1 MALDAV
7 RVNNWTVLSSC
18 EQQTGRGTNLS
29 HWSRSAGK
37 CLSAI
42 DQSIAIPSSERMSY
56 FLTG

>member
-18 EQQTGRGTNLS
+18 EQQTGRSTNLS
-29 HWSRSAGK
+29 HWSRSTSN

-42 DQSIAIPSSERMSY
+42 DQSMAIPH
-56 FLTG
+56 F